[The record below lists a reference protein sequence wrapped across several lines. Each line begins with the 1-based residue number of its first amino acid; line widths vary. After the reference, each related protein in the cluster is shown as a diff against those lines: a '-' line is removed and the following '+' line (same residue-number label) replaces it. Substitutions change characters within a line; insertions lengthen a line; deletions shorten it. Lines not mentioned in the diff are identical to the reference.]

1 MFWMEPALPVED
13 RVFPFTS
20 WTFGAIS
27 LGAVPSVIRIRAYT
41 ACRSVRTVRL
51 LMPIPLQL

>member
-1 MFWMEPALPVED
+1 MEPALPVKD

-20 WTFGAIS
+20 WTFRTIS

-41 ACRSVRTVRL
+41 AFRSVCTVRL
-51 LMPIPLQL
+51 LVPIPLAVIA